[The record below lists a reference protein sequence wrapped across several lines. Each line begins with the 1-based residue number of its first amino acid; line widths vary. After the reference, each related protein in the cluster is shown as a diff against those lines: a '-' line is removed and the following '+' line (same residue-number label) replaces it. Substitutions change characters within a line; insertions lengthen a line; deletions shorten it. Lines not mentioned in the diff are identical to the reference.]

1 MRLYFVLLAF
11 LLLHLHTS
19 TFAQEKKKITAPKS
33 LKITPGKKGND
44 QEKKATPSAE
54 DTEET
59 IEIEETEE
67 DPSDFDPVFEP
78 KKELSIVSEDTTTI
92 NEGET
97 SIVEVDEEIQVDS
110 VWIKIAGYYSI
121 WDSRSV
127 NPYHIDAT
135 QFKDTIP
142 IRLYD
147 DQHSW
152 SAPLNKGVINSNFG
166 FRGYRWHYGTDLDLD
181 VGDTIKAA
189 FDGIVRIAK
198 WDGSGY
204 GNYVLLRHY
213 NGLETIYGHMTKS
226 LVEVGQLVKAGQLI
240 GWGGSTGRS
249 SGPHLHYEVRYQGSA
264 INPTLLYDFPN
275 NLLLKDFFLLTAEYF
290 EYLKRP
296 IRSGGKSVRVRKVT
310 YHKVRSGETLGSIS
324 RKFGVSITNLMRLN
338 KMGRRSTIRAGQRLR
353 IK

>member
-1 MRLYFVLLAF
+1 MRFYLVIIA
-11 LLLHLHTS
+11 LLLFLCHS
-19 TFAQEKKKITAPKS
+19 SIFAQETKKFNKNRTIKVSPS
-33 LKITPGKKGND
+33 KKGTD
-44 QEKKATPSAE
+44 ASKKTAKPATKPLPIP
-54 DTEET
+54 EE
-59 IEIEETEE
+59 EEE
-67 DPSDFDPVFEP
+67 DDADDFEPAFEP
-78 KKELSIVSEDTTTI
+78 KKNLSVVSEDTTTI
-92 NEGET
+92 DEGET
-97 SIVEVDEEIQVDS
+97 SIVEVDEEVQIDS
-110 VWIKIAGYYSI
+110 VWIKIASYYSI

-127 NPYHIDAT
+127 NPYRIDAT
-135 QFKDTIP
+135 QFNDTVP

-147 DQHSW
+147 ESHGW
-152 SAPLNKGVINSNFG
+152 SPPLNKGVINSNFG

-198 WDGSGY
+198 WDGGGY

-264 INPTLLYDFPN
+264 INPSLLYDFPN
-275 NLLLKDFFLLTAEYF
+275 NIILTDFLLLTSEYF
-290 EYLKRP
+290 EYLKPARHASKQL
-296 IRSGGKSVRVRKVT
+296 RTRKVT
-310 YHKVRSGETLGSIS
+310 YHKVRPRENLGAIARKYGLSLTQLRRLNRLGS
-324 RKFGVSITNLMRLN
+324 
-338 KMGRRSTIRAGQRLR
+338 RSGIRVGQRLR